1 MTEEELFE
9 YLEQELLENELLLAR
24 IFGVL
29 DE

>member
-9 YLEQELLENELLLAR
+9 YLEQELLEDELLLAR

>member
-1 MTEEELFE
+1 MTEEELFK
-9 YLEQELLENELLLAR
+9 YLEQELLEDELLLAR